1 MSFAV
6 CILLC
11 ATPQAEVGEPDEE
24 TVFGVVDVEQILQEY
39 WRTPQ
44 VKAELERYKT
54 SEDFKKKQEELAR
67 LERELSSSRR
77 FAFFRDRRTSAEI
90 QEKRDE
96 LRQMADKEAQA
107 ARERE
112 KEAVDQ
118 LLADIRRSAE
128 SVGGR
133 DGCAAVF
140 DSNNPHI
147 IFMSTNHG
155 KVADITD
162 EVIANLNFR

>member
-1 MSFAV
+1 LGFAA

-11 ATPQAEVGEPDEE
+11 TASLAEVEEPGEEA
-24 TVFGVVDVEQILQEY
+24 VFGVADIERILQDY

-54 SEDFKKKQEELAR
+54 SEEFRIKQEEVAR

-90 QEKRDE
+90 QEKRAE
-96 LRQMADKEAQA
+96 LRRLAEIEAQA

-112 KEAVDQ
+112 KEAIEQ

-128 SVGGR
+128 SIGGR
-133 DGCAAVF
+133 SGYTAIF

-147 IFMSTNHG
+147 VFMNTNLG
-155 KVADITD
+155 KIVDITD
-162 EVIANLNFR
+162 EVIADLNFR